1 MLSWRVFGAQ
11 RVDVYIVV
19 MVSPQGARTSMCF
32 FCHSG
37 QLRPDR
43 YSELNAGRVLPIVK
57 LVVTLLAARFCNLV
71 EMTDVAAHA
80 LRMNSQRC
88 RRLEFLAHEG
98 DTRGE
103 RDYHAEFIDIRD

>member
-1 MLSWRVFGAQ
+1 MRNALTYILSEWSARRGRGHLCVF
-11 RVDVYIVV
+11 I
-19 MVSPQGARTSMCF
+19 
-32 FCHSG
+32 CHSG

-43 YSELNAGRVLPIVK
+43 YSERNAGRVLPIVK